1 MAQGSGVG
9 VMLGKAI
16 LIIMLSHNSASH
28 TNSGGA
34 QFSVSYLQFE
44 SEKVC
49 QLAGPVFAAS
59 QKRMAEAAL
68 VGRYVREVT
77 VKWEC
82 L

>member
-1 MAQGSGVG
+1 
-9 VMLGKAI
+9 MLGKVI
-16 LIIMLSHNSASH
+16 LVIMLSHYSASH

-44 SEKVC
+44 SKRACE
-49 QLAGPVFAAS
+49 LAGPIFAAS

-68 VGRYVREVT
+68 VGRYVREVS